1 MRLPHVTIALSVV
14 GATFVSAAQAR
25 FNPNAPTVPSWT
37 HTVKLPAPDG
47 RVFVTDGR
55 LTVDLQIGK
64 PAIRPS
70 TVMAPD
76 TTRAIANYLLAPYPT
91 EFGLNDLKPSE
102 SGNTFSGPS
111 GVVLST
117 YYVTFL
123 RREAP
128 RARLRVR
135 GQYDP
140 LLIVLDGRPVGLLM
154 PGA

>member
-1 MRLPHVTIALSVV
+1 MRLPLLTVALIAVV
-14 GATFVSAAQAR
+14 ATFTSAAQGR
-25 FNPNAPTVPSWT
+25 FNPNAPTVPVWT
-37 HTVKLPAPDG
+37 HTVKLPPPDG

-55 LTVDLQIGK
+55 LTVDIKVGK

-70 TVMAPD
+70 TVMAAD

-91 EFGLNDLKPSE
+91 EFGLADLKASE
-102 SGNTFSGPS
+102 SGNTFSGPA

-117 YYVTFL
+117 YYVAFL

-128 RARLRVR
+128 RVRLRVR

>member
-1 MRLPHVTIALSVV
+1 MRRSLVAVAFLVAGVAITPARQ
-14 GATFVSAAQAR
+14 GR
-25 FNPNAPTVPSWT
+25 FNPNAPTVPTWT

-55 LTVDLQIGK
+55 LTVDLKVGK

-70 TVMAPD
+70 AVMAAD
-76 TTRAIANYLLAPYPT
+76 TTRAIANYLQAPYPT
-91 EFGLNDLKPSE
+91 EFGLDELKASE
-102 SGNTFSGPS
+102 SGNTFSGPG
-111 GVVLST
+111 GVVVSS
-117 YYVTFL
+117 YYVAFL

-128 RARLRVR
+128 RVRLRAR

>member
-1 MRLPHVTIALSVV
+1 MRMPVATVAVV
-14 GATFVSAAQAR
+14 AAAAVGVAAQGR

-55 LTVDLQIGK
+55 LTVDLKVAK

-70 TVMAPD
+70 AVLAPD
-76 TTRAIANYLLAPYPT
+76 ATRAIANYLVAPFPT
-91 EFGLNDLKPSE
+91 ELGLDELKASENGNAFFGPA
-102 SGNTFSGPS
+102 
-111 GVVLST
+111 GVALSS
-117 YYVTFL
+117 YYVAFL

-128 RARLRVR
+128 RVRLRVR

-140 LLIVLDGRPVGLLM
+140 VLIVLDGRPVGLLM
-154 PGA
+154 PGG